1 MAACVHGMGCTLP
14 PADWGPT
21 AGPAR
26 RRGLVPATSNFT
38 LPGGRGKAFLIF
50 GPRVLHGRPHGGFLE
65 GFLRYSWRAR
75 LPLPGLG
82 QGVRGQPGEMGELYI
97 GHGAIF
103 IRNRPTEQI
112 LWEPARRL
120 IS

>member
-1 MAACVHGMGCTLP
+1 MQDAWPSACMAWDAHWHLQTGG
-14 PADWGPT
+14 
-21 AGPAR
+21 R
-26 RRGLVPATSNFT
+26 RPVPATSNFT

-65 GFLRYSWRAR
+65 GFLRYAWRAR